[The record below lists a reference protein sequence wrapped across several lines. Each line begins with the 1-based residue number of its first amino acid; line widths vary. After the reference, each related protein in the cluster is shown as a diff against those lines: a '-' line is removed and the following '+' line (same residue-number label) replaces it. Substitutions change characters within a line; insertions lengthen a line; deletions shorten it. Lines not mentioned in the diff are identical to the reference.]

1 MSEQYLIVN
10 TKILPDFYAKVVEAR
25 DLVEQHKVKGVSE
38 AVQRVGISRST
49 YYKYKDSIFSFSENA
64 RGRNAVLSMIL
75 THQQGVLSEVLN
87 ELAAQHTRVLTIN
100 QSIPIHDHASVSLS
114 LDISDL
120 DCSIDEVLRS
130 LKEKKGVTN
139 VRLIDLE

>member
-64 RGRNAVLSMIL
+64 RGRKAVLSMIL

-87 ELAAQHTRVLTIN
+87 ELAAQHTSVLTIN
-100 QSIPIHDHASVSLS
+100 Q
-114 LDISDL
+114 
-120 DCSIDEVLRS
+120 
-130 LKEKKGVTN
+130 
-139 VRLIDLE
+139 

>member
-10 TKILPDFYAKVVEAR
+10 TKILPDFYEKVVAAR

-64 RGRNAVLSMIL
+64 RGRKAVLSMIL

-87 ELAAQHTRVLTIN
+87 ELAAQHTSVLIIN
-100 QSIPIHDHASVSLS
+100 QVIPIHDHASVSLS

>member
-64 RGRNAVLSMIL
+64 RGRKAVL
-75 THQQGVLSEVLN
+75 
-87 ELAAQHTRVLTIN
+87 
-100 QSIPIHDHASVSLS
+100 LS
-114 LDISDL
+114 LIHIS
-120 DCSIDEVLRS
+120 
-130 LKEKKGVTN
+130 
-139 VRLIDLE
+139 

>member
-10 TKILPDFYAKVVEAR
+10 TKILPDFTQKSRSPRSGRTA
-25 DLVEQHKVKGVSE
+25 QVKGVSE

-64 RGRNAVLSMIL
+64 RGRKAVLSMIL

-87 ELAAQHTRVLTIN
+87 ELAAQHTSVLTIN

>member
-64 RGRNAVLSMIL
+64 RGRKAVLSMIL

-87 ELAAQHTRVLTIN
+87 ELAAQHTSVLTIN
-100 QSIPIHDHASVSLS
+100 QSIPIYDHASVSLS

>member
-64 RGRNAVLSMIL
+64 RGRKAVLSMIL

-87 ELAAQHTRVLTIN
+87 ELAAQHTSVLPIN

>member
-64 RGRNAVLSMIL
+64 RGRKAVLSMIL

-87 ELAAQHTRVLTIN
+87 ELAAQHTSVLTIN
-100 QSIPIHDHASVSLS
+100 QSIPIHYQASVRLS

-120 DCSIDEVLRS
+120 ECSIDEVLRS

>member
-1 MSEQYLIVN
+1 MSEHYLIVN

-25 DLVEQHKVKGVSE
+25 TLVEQHKVKGVSE

-49 YYKYKDSIFSFSENA
+49 YYKYKDSIFSFSKNA
-64 RGRNAVLSMIL
+64 RGRKAVLSMIL
-75 THQQGVLSEVLN
+75 AHQQGVLSEVLN
-87 ELAAQHTRVLTIN
+87 ELAAQHTSVLTIN
-100 QSIPIHDHASVSLS
+100 RSIPIHDHASVSLS

-120 DCSIDEVLRS
+120 DCSIDEVLRT

>member
-87 ELAAQHTRVLTIN
+87 ELAAQHTVLTIN

>member
-10 TKILPDFYAKVVEAR
+10 TKILPDFYEKVVAAR

-64 RGRNAVLSMIL
+64 RGRKAVLSMIL
-75 THQQGVLSEVLN
+75 THQQGVLSEVSQR
-87 ELAAQHTRVLTIN
+87 AGCSAYQRSDN
-100 QSIPIHDHASVSLS
+100 QPVDPYPRSCLRQPLS
-114 LDISDL
+114 GYLGSGL
-120 DCSIDEVLRS
+120 FH
-130 LKEKKGVTN
+130 
-139 VRLIDLE
+139 

>member
-10 TKILPDFYAKVVEAR
+10 TKILPAFYEKVVAAR

-64 RGRNAVLSMIL
+64 RGRKAVLSMIL

-87 ELAAQHTRVLTIN
+87 ELAAQHTSVLTIN

>member
-49 YYKYKDSIFSFSENA
+49 YYNTKIQSFHFQKT
-64 RGRNAVLSMIL
+64 RAVAKL
-75 THQQGVLSEVLN
+75 
-87 ELAAQHTRVLTIN
+87 
-100 QSIPIHDHASVSLS
+100 
-114 LDISDL
+114 
-120 DCSIDEVLRS
+120 C
-130 LKEKKGVTN
+130 
-139 VRLIDLE
+139 